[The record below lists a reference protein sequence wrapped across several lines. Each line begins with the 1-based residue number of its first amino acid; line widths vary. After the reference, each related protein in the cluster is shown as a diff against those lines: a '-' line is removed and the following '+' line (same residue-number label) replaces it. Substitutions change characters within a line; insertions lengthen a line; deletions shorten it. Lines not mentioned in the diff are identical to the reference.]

1 MNLVKWL
8 RKNNKKVMAVVVI
21 VIMFGFIGG
30 SYIQQLSQRRTGLY
44 KTVAYF
50 GDNRKIT
57 KYDIDIARR
66 ELETLR
72 MLRADVLLKNIG
84 TPLTQTQDLRAFLLG
99 ELLFSERTTSPRSV
113 NYIKRLIRYSNYRIS
128 DKQIDDIYDRSMGN
142 ETYWLLLKKE
152 AELAG
157 IRISKEVA
165 VRQLT
170 GAISAFARRLP
181 DFQGLTYQRLVGAI
195 MNRQRL
201 AEKEV
206 LATFAK
212 LLAVLEYCTVVCA
225 SEDVTNSQTMHDSI
239 WQEEIMDVEFVK
251 FDSAVFA
258 KTQNEP
264 NEEKMSEHFEKYK
277 APFAGDTSKENPYG
291 FGYKIPDRVQ
301 LEYSAVKLDDITDIV
316 TEPTDDEVEEYYDK
330 RREELYELVPSD
342 PNDPNSPPVKQTK
355 SYTEVASAISALLL
369 QRKVYLKANVILR
382 EAK

>member
-30 SYIQQLSQRRTGLY
+30 SYIQQLGQRRTGLY

-50 GDNRKIT
+50 GANRKIT
-57 KYDIDIARR
+57 NYDRRIARR
-66 ELETLR
+66 ELDTLR
-72 MLRADVLLKNIG
+72 MLRVDVLLKNIG

-99 ELLFSERTTSPRSV
+99 ELLFSERTTSPLSV

-128 DKQIDDIYDRSMGN
+128 DKQIDDIYNRSMGNNRSVGN

-165 VRQLT
+165 ARQLT
-170 GAISAFARRLP
+170 GAISQFARRLP

-195 MNRQRL
+195 MNRQRI
-201 AEKEV
+201 AEKEI
-206 LATFAK
+206 LATYAK
-212 LLAVLEYCTVVCA
+212 LVAVLEYCTVVCE
-225 SEDVTNSQTMHDSI
+225 SEDVTNSQTMYDSS
-239 WQEEIMDVEFVK
+239 WQEERIDVEFVK

-264 NEEKMSEHFEKYK
+264 SEEKMSEHFEKYR
-277 APFAGDTSKENPYG
+277 AFFADDTSEENP
-291 FGYKIPDRVQ
+291 
-301 LEYSAVKLDDITDIV
+301 
-316 TEPTDDEVEEYYDK
+316 
-330 RREELYELVPSD
+330 
-342 PNDPNSPPVKQTK
+342 
-355 SYTEVASAISALLL
+355 
-369 QRKVYLKANVILR
+369 
-382 EAK
+382 